1 MSDQGALRTTAPADE
16 RFGLVGAFA
25 YNPVSGNLV
34 MAVLVLGGLL
44 SALGL
49 TAQIFP
55 TLDPGIVTITV
66 PYPGA
71 TPSEVE
77 EGITRR
83 LEEATLGIDGV
94 DRVFSTAS
102 ENLGVVRIELKDRV
116 DEIKVRNDIETAV
129 DRIADFPPV
138 DAEEAD
144 IVVAETVQDVL
155 TLAVSSELGERA
167 LRHGAEFLEQELLAL
182 PAVTLVDLLGAR
194 EYEIAIEVREEALR
208 RHDLSMSQV
217 AGAVR
222 ASSLNL
228 SSGEIRTGAGDLLLR
243 TNAKRERGEE
253 FGDIVLRSA
262 PDGSILRL
270 RDVAV
275 VRDGFAD
282 VDLINRYEGRDS
294 VFVRVRKS
302 ESEDSIAI
310 ADAVKT
316 WLADF
321 EPPTGIDVT
330 VWEDQTEILAD
341 RLSLLLRNGTLG
353 FALVFLFLVL
363 MLDLRLAFWVA
374 MGVPIS
380 FMGAFL
386 LFEYVGV
393 NINMVSLF
401 ALIIVIGIVVDDAV
415 VVGENIA
422 TEREAGENLG
432 PEAAIAGVR
441 GVFSPVFIGVLTTMA
456 AFAPLLLITGTFGQ
470 ILGQVPVVVIAV
482 LGMSLIEAFL
492 ILPSHLSHAGSW
504 SRWPLDAIQNAIGI
518 GVKRFR
524 DEVVVAGVR
533 RAVRHRYLTLLGG
546 LALIGVAGSLLAT
559 GAVRF
564 IFFPALE
571 ATSMTAELEF
581 PVGTP
586 FANTREAAERIATAV
601 RAVNED
607 VGGTSIKA
615 VNVTVGGRIA
625 TGGGG
630 PQGPG
635 QSTFGSHMA
644 TVQAQLNAEPARTL
658 SSREL
663 GRLWREK
670 VGPVPGVER
679 LTFATDFFG
688 GSDVEYELSHRDDA
702 TLLEAVERLK
712 AGYAG
717 IPGLTEVQDTV
728 SLGKRQYDITLTA
741 AGEAAGLNPAVV
753 ARQLRQHF
761 FGEEVHRVQR
771 GHEELKVMVRYPR
784 DQRSSAQDF
793 FNVRIRLADGTEAP
807 LSIVADVTESRSYS
821 EINRVDGRRIVTVS
835 GDVETAIATPN
846 EVFARIESEL
856 LPRLSQEYPGLQITQ
871 AGLGREQAQDIAS
884 LGRLA
889 LIALL
894 VIYGLLASQS
904 KSYVQPLIV
913 LAAIPFGAAGAFV
926 GHFLLGYDLSFISI
940 FGIVAL
946 SGVVVNDSLVL
957 VDRYNRERRN
967 TDTTPLEAVVAAS
980 RHRFRAIL
988 LTTATT
994 GLGLTPMLFETS
1006 VQAQF
1011 LVPMAVS
1018 LATGIVFA
1026 SVIILFL
1033 VPALLMIRED
1043 FRFGRSGAEARR
1055 GHGGVLAEGVPAGP
1069 PSGTR
1074 SG

>member
-1 MSDQGALRTTAPADE
+1 MSDQATLRSAAEPRQHRGIVA
-16 RFGLVGAFA
+16 AFS
-25 YNPVSGNLV
+25 YNPVAANLV
-34 MAVLVLGGLL
+34 MAVMLIGGLI
-44 SALGL
+44 SAFGL

-55 TLDPGIVTITV
+55 TLDPGIISITV

-83 LEEATLGIDGV
+83 VEEATLGIDGV
-94 DRVFSTAS
+94 ERVSSTAS
-102 ENLGVVRIELKDRV
+102 ENMGVVRVELKDRV

-129 DRIADFPPV
+129 DRIADFPPL
-138 DAEEAD
+138 DAEEVD
-144 IVVAETVQDVL
+144 IVVAETISDVI
-155 TLAVSSELGERA
+155 TLVVASERGERA
-167 LRHGAEFLEQELLAL
+167 LREAAEWLEQELLAL
-182 PAVTLVDLLGAR
+182 PEVTLIELLGAR
-194 EYEIAIEVREEALR
+194 DYEIAIEVREEALR

-217 AGAVR
+217 AAAVR

-253 FGDIVLRSA
+253 FEDIVLRSA

-270 RDVAV
+270 GDVAV
-275 VRDGFAD
+275 IRDGFAD

-294 VFVRVRKS
+294 VFVRVQKS
-302 ESEDSIAI
+302 EAEDAIVI
-310 ADAVKT
+310 ADAVKAR
-316 WLADF
+316 LASL
-321 EPPTGIDVT
+321 EAPGHVAIG

-341 RLSLLLRNGTLG
+341 RLSLLLRNGALG

-374 MGVPIS
+374 MGVPIA

-386 LFEYVGV
+386 LFEYLGV

-415 VVGENIA
+415 VVGENIV
-422 TEREAGENLG
+422 TEREAGEHVG
-432 PEAAIAGVR
+432 PEASIAGVR
-441 GVFSPVFIGVLTTMA
+441 GVFSPVFVGVLTTMA
-456 AFAPLLLITGTFGQ
+456 AFAPLLLLTGTFGQ

-482 LGMSLIEAFL
+482 LAMSLVEAFL
-492 ILPSHLSHAGSW
+492 ILPAHLSHPGGW
-504 SRWPLDAIQNAIGI
+504 SRWPLDTIQNTIGN

-524 DEVVVAGVR
+524 DGMVTAGVR

-546 LALIGVAGSLLAT
+546 LALVGAAFSLVAT

-571 ATSMTAELEF
+571 AEEVSAELEF

-586 FANTREAAERIATAV
+586 FATTREVAERIAAAV

-607 VGGTSIKA
+607 VGGTTIRT

-625 TGGGG
+625 TSSGG
-630 PQGPG
+630 PQGSG
-635 QSTFGSHMA
+635 DSIFGSHMA
-644 TVQAQLNAEPARTL
+644 TIKVQLEREPLRTL
-658 SSREL
+658 SAREI
-663 GRLWREK
+663 GRLWRDE
-670 VGPVPGVER
+670 VGMVAGVER
-679 LTFATDFFG
+679 LSFATDFFG
-688 GSDVEYELSHRDDA
+688 GTDIEYELSHRDDA
-702 TLLEAVERLK
+702 ILLDAVERLK
-712 AGYAG
+712 EGFAG
-717 IPGLTEVQDTV
+717 IRGLAEIQDTV
-728 SLGKRQYDITLTA
+728 SLGKRQYDIELTA
-741 AGEAAGLNPAVV
+741 AGEAAGLSPAGV

-761 FGEEVHRVQR
+761 FGDEVHRVQR
-771 GHEELKVMVRYPR
+771 GREELKVMVRYPR
-784 DQRSSAQDF
+784 DQRSSTRDF

-807 LSIVADVTESRSYS
+807 LSTVARVSESRSYS

-835 GDVETAIATPN
+835 ADVDTALATPN
-846 EVFARIESEL
+846 EVIARIEAEL
-856 LPRLSQEYPGLQITQ
+856 LPPLMADHPGLQIVQ

-889 LIALL
+889 LVALL
-894 VIYGLLASQS
+894 VIYALLASVLR
-904 KSYVQPLIV
+904 SYAQPLVV
-913 LAAIPFGAAGAFV
+913 LVAIPFGASGAFV
-926 GHFLLGYDLSFISI
+926 GHLLLGYDLSFISI

-946 SGVVVNDSLVL
+946 SGVVINGSLVL
-957 VDRYNRERRN
+957 VDRYNRQLRE
-967 TDTTPLEAVVAAS
+967 TALTPVDAVVLAS
-980 RHRFRAIL
+980 QRRFRAIF

-994 GLGLTPMLFETS
+994 ALGLTPMLFETS
-1006 VQAQF
+1006 IQAQF

-1026 SVIILFL
+1026 SVVILFL
-1033 VPALLMIRED
+1033 VPALLMILED
-1043 FRFGRSGAEARR
+1043 ARR
-1055 GHGGVLAEGVPAGP
+1055 LGRRDHRATAPGRG
-1069 PSGTR
+1069 
-1074 SG
+1074 